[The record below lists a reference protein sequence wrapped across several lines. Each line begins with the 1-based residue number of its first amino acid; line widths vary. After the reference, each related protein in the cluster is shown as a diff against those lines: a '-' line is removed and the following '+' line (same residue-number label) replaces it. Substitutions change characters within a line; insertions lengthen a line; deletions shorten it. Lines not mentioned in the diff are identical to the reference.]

1 MRKRLPHLILFA
13 ILLLIEIAIGMWAT
27 GFVRAY
33 IGDVLVIPA
42 IYFLLRGTVFP
53 KDTIF
58 SRNALPLIVY
68 CIGWNAER
76 LQGWGLADKLGF
88 APDSLPAILIGG
100 TCDYKDI
107 LCYLL
112 GLLLTCAILAILSKE
127 NKWYPLTTALQW
139 TWGNMQTVAGFVLY
153 LWYIRCP
160 HTYYNGT
167 ILTTCPPSFWGISL
181 GQFIFVPDVPNKEEY
196 EVHEYGHALQSLL
209 LGPLYIFVIGIPSIS
224 WGRIP
229 CFIKMRQQK
238 NIRYTS
244 FYCEKW
250 ASDWGE
256 KVTGKKAI
264 RY

>member
-1 MRKRLPHLILFA
+1 MRGRLAYILTT
-13 ILLLIEIAIGMWAT
+13 IVLLLTEIAIGKWAT

-42 IYFLLRGTVFP
+42 IYFFLRASFFA
-53 KDTIF
+53 KDTVF

-68 CIGWNAER
+68 SLGLTAER
-76 LQGWGLADKLGF
+76 LQGWGLAEKLGF
-88 APDSLPAILIGG
+88 APGSLPAILIGG
-100 TCDYKDI
+100 TSDYKDI

-112 GLLLTCAILAILSKE
+112 GLFLTCFFLALISKK
-127 NKWYPLTTALQW
+127 NRWYPLTTALQW

-167 ILTTCPPSFWGISL
+167 ILTTCPPTFWGISL

-196 EVHEYGHALQSLL
+196 AVHEYGHALQSLL
-209 LGPLYIFVIGIPSIS
+209 LGPLYILLIGIPSIS

-229 CFIKMRQQK
+229 CFIKLREKK

-256 KVTGKKAI
+256 AVTKKKAI